1 MGHSGLQC
9 LVVSPLGSMN
19 SHMKKR
25 AFLARRT
32 LELLSL
38 AATVGLLGCA
48 GVSTPG
54 DNRASTPASPHT
66 VNLSWNASTSAGI
79 TGYNIYRAVYSNS
92 CGDFARINSA
102 LNTSTQYTDTGVTGG
117 TSYCYATTAVNASNQ
132 ESGYS
137 NIVSNLQIPAP

>member
-1 MGHSGLQC
+1 M
-9 LVVSPLGSMN
+9 VVSPSGSMN
-19 SHMKKR
+19 FHIKKR
-25 AFLARRT
+25 VFLARRS

-38 AATVGLLGCA
+38 AATVALLACA

-54 DNRASTPASPHT
+54 NNRATTPASTHT
-66 VNLSWNASTSAGI
+66 INLTWNASTSAGI

-92 CGDFARINSA
+92 CGDFSRINST

-117 TSYCYATTAVNASNQ
+117 ASYCYATTAVNASNQ

-137 NIVSNLQIPAP
+137 NIVSDLQIPAP